1 MNDRMGNGIQTAP
14 ADTIIDE
21 PPKQL
26 NDTTLEARHASLIS
40 RTKWRIADNAIRNM
54 RQHMYL
60 HLVVGLGLTFFL
72 FGGGTL
78 IFRFIFS
85 WLMMQPLFGAPLMD
99 RLVGLV
105 FLIFF
110 AMLLFSNLI
119 ITLST
124 TYISREVEFLMA
136 LPVSRK
142 AIFRQKLF
150 ESIVYSSWAF
160 ALLCLPLFL
169 SFGIER
175 GAPWFYYPLI
185 ILLIIPFLTI
195 PATIGAIMTMLV
207 TSLLPARKTRTL
219 CIGLGVLSIIAAL
232 ILSRV
237 TGIGRLLATAN
248 QQDLLQIMNALAIG
262 NSPFLPSAWLL
273 SALQSI
279 APANP
284 NDIDLGQFLYWL
296 GMLTATALFLF
307 EVCRWLVPP
316 LYYRG
321 WCLSRDAAMKEV
333 DSNARISPFRY
344 IDRGLEKT
352 FPSPTAGLISKDLKS
367 FWRDPSQWTQLVVL
381 FGLMIIFVANLGYS
395 TRYSSSLEVVVAD
408 WKNLLSFFNL
418 AATCFIMSILTTR
431 FVYPLLS
438 LEGRGFWT
446 VGLAPLP
453 RTRIVWQKFALCLLL
468 CLAISTPLVAISSRI
483 LELSLAFYLVSMVAI
498 VVMSTGLTS
507 MSVGIGAML
516 PDFKEDN
523 PARIA
528 NGVGGTLNVLLSLAY
543 IGISVI
549 ALALPIVL
557 TEIGVGI
564 HTFQTVWSFPYYATM
579 ILFHAMV
586 IYLPLRIGLRRWE
599 RLEF

>member
-1 MNDRMGNGIQTAP
+1 MANGTDTAP
-14 ADTIIDE
+14 
-21 PPKQL
+21 PPAITVDPRDRL
-26 NDTTLEARHASLIS
+26 LDSTLESRHASLIS
-40 RTKWRIADNAIRNM
+40 RMKWKIADNAIRNM

-60 HLVVGLGLTFFL
+60 HLTVGLGLTFFL
-72 FGGGTL
+72 FGGGIL
-78 IFRFIFS
+78 VFRFVFS

-99 RLVGLV
+99 RLVGIV

-136 LPVSRK
+136 LPISRK

-150 ESIVYSSWAF
+150 ESVIYSSWAF

-175 GAPWFYYPLI
+175 SAPWFYYPLI
-185 ILLIIPFLTI
+185 VTLIIPFLTI
-195 PATIGAIMTMLV
+195 PATIGAILTMLV
-207 TSLLPARKTRTL
+207 TSMLPARKTRTL
-219 CIGLGVLSIIAAL
+219 CIVLGVLSIFAAL
-232 ILSRV
+232 VLSRV
-237 TGIGRLLATAN
+237 TGVGRLLATAN

-296 GMLTATALFLF
+296 GMLVATALFLF

-316 LYYRG
+316 LYYKG
-321 WCLSRDAAMKEV
+321 WCLSRDAAVKEV

-344 IDRGLEKT
+344 IDRGLAKV
-352 FPSPTAGLISKDLKS
+352 FPAPTAGLISKDLKS

-381 FGLMIIFVANLGYS
+381 FGLMIIYVANLGYS
-395 TRYSSSLEVVVAD
+395 THYSQSLEVVVAD

-468 CLAISTPLVAISSRI
+468 CLTISTPLVALSSRI
-483 LELSLAFYLVSMVAI
+483 LELSFGFFVVSMFSI
-498 VVMSTGLTS
+498 IVMSTALTS

-528 NGVGGTLNVLLSLAY
+528 NGVGGTFNVLLSLAY
-543 IGISVI
+543 IGISV
-549 ALALPIVL
+549 AMLALPIIL
-557 TEIGVGI
+557 TEVGVGI
-564 HTFQTVWSFPYYATM
+564 HTFQTWWSVPYYVT
-579 ILFHAMV
+579 ILLFQGAV
-586 IYLPLRIGLRRWE
+586 IYLPLRIGLKRWQK
-599 RLEF
+599 LEF